1 VTGHLFEEDGMME
14 IRLDKDVEKVIEF
27 MNRNIAQ
34 EKLLFVATALAQ
46 IAGLAW
52 QHCQPVPE
60 VLPALTIGEKPLAP
74 FVDGVHG

>member
-1 VTGHLFEEDGMME
+1 MME